1 MQRLC
6 GLSLDIYEDVVDGFA
21 RVAHAQGDLDLVVA
35 TGLTHVAAL
44 GQALTA
50 IHLLA
55 QRGVEATQV
64 WLLDRVV
71 VDGGGSRAAFC
82 SSALRDSSVLP
93 PGSRKP
99 V

>member
-6 GLSLDIYEDVVDGFA
+6 GLSLDLYEDVVDGFA

-71 VDGGGSRAAFC
+71 VDGGRAAC
-82 SSALRDSSVLP
+82 SSRRGLCDGVLQLRQ
-93 PGSRKP
+93 
-99 V
+99 